1 MISTGD
7 DTWYEPANIRDRETD
22 YEARASAMIDRMDD
36 LRKER
41 LIAQQDAIEEEQ
53 LLQLQLKLKT
63 E

>member
-41 LIAQQDAIEEEQ
+41 AMARDEAIEEE
-53 LLQLQLKLKT
+53 LQLQLKLKT

>member
-1 MISTGD
+1 MISNGD

-41 LIAQQDAIEEEQ
+41 LIAQQDATEEEE
-53 LLQLQLKLKT
+53 LLKLILKT
-63 E
+63 